1 MFTEAHVCLFNY
13 NYIKRKKR
21 IFKYKTITDEVDS
34 KSVDGRPDLENDCWI
49 TVVVVVA
56 SQSSVAA
63 ADVVVTVSAVAV
75 GCTLGLS

>member
-1 MFTEAHVCLFNY
+1 MYVYLIITILKE
-13 NYIKRKKR
+13 KKR

-34 KSVDGRPDLENDCWI
+34 KSVDGRPDLENDCLI
-49 TVVVVVA
+49 TVVVVVVVA